1 MMRDIGKRL
10 QQLKT
15 RRSGTDR
22 IGQVDFSEGLQVL
35 AKSLSDEPY
44 TRRATGQKHTQYA
57 LGAMQP
63 VDANYTRISLEEA
76 ERVGKQLDSGL
87 RARGVDVGFR
97 LQGSVPCDIHIRG
110 VSDVDLLV
118 LDEGFFTYDTSGLR
132 ARSGHFT
139 SPLSYT
145 PLSAL
150 MRLRNSAETIL
161 QDKFPQATVD
171 TSGAKAIKLSGGSLR
186 RPVDVVPSHWHDTVD
201 YQASRREP
209 DRGIQILDKPV
220 PASVLNMPFRHI
232 ERINQHD
239 ALARSGLKKAIRLLK
254 NVKADAVEE
263 GSKIPLPSFDI
274 AAAMWHADLTALA
287 AGSVYELA
295 IVAEAT
301 RHLDHLARNTAF
313 AKTLMVPDGS
323 RPIFNTPEKVEA
335 LIQLSL
341 EMDDLA
347 LQIGR
352 EQERLLQQMQPSR
365 QQIDAV
371 LRRAIIPT

>member
-15 RRSGTDR
+15 RRSGADR

-44 TRRATGQKHTQYA
+44 ARRATGQKHTQYA

-76 ERVGKQLDSGL
+76 ERVGKQLDTGL

-118 LDEGFFTYDTSGLR
+118 LDEGFFTYDTNGLR

-139 SPLSYT
+139 SPVAYT

-150 MRLRNSAETIL
+150 MRLRGSAETIL
-161 QDKFPQATVD
+161 KDKFPQATVD

-186 RPVDVVPSHWHDTVD
+186 RPVDVVPSHWHDTAD
-201 YQASRREP
+201 YQTSRREA
-209 DRGIQILDKPV
+209 DRGIQILDKSV
-220 PASVLNMPFRHI
+220 PESVLNMPFRHI

-287 AGSVYELA
+287 AGSVYELS

-323 RPIFNTPEKVEA
+323 RKIFNTPEKVEA

-341 EMDDLA
+341 EMDDLS

-352 EQERLLQQMQPSR
+352 EQERLLQQIQPSR

-371 LRRAIIPT
+371 LRRAIVPT

>member
-1 MMRDIGKRL
+1 
-10 QQLKT
+10 
-15 RRSGTDR
+15 
-22 IGQVDFSEGLQVL
+22 
-35 AKSLSDEPY
+35 
-44 TRRATGQKHTQYA
+44 
-57 LGAMQP
+57 
-63 VDANYTRISLEEA
+63 
-76 ERVGKQLDSGL
+76 
-87 RARGVDVGFR
+87 
-97 LQGSVPCDIHIRG
+97 
-110 VSDVDLLV
+110 
-118 LDEGFFTYDTSGLR
+118 
-132 ARSGHFT
+132 
-139 SPLSYT
+139 
-145 PLSAL
+145 
-150 MRLRNSAETIL
+150 
-161 QDKFPQATVD
+161 
-171 TSGAKAIKLSGGSLR
+171 
-186 RPVDVVPSHWHDTVD
+186 VVPSHWHDTVD